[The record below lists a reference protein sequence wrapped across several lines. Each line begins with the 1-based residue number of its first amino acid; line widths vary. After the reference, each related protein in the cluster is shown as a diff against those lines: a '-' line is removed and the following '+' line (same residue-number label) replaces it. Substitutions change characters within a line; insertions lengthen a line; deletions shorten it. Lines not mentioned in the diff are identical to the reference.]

1 MALLV
6 VSMWLLARRRQAW
19 FTLLPAA
26 FMTVT
31 TLGALVYLF
40 YTDYLPKQNSIL
52 MVTDV
57 VLILLAGVMIVLAI
71 ISLARRRYQAEPE
84 PAAP

>member
-1 MALLV
+1 MGSDPIFSSL
-6 VSMWLLARRRQAW
+6 WLLARKRQAW

-52 MVTDV
+52 MVIDV
-57 VLILLAGVMIVLAI
+57 VLILLAGAMVVMAIV
-71 ISLARRRYQAEPE
+71 SLITRRYAKVGTT
-84 PAAP
+84 A